1 MPVCGCG
8 CGCGCV
14 YTRAHTPTIDAL
26 SVPSP
31 FPPACPPPQV
41 QLWLPDALEPVA
53 SEWEGAVW
61 RDLFSEGGADSSV

>member
-1 MPVCGCG
+1 MQ
-8 CGCGCV
+8 
-14 YTRAHTPTIDAL
+14 YAHTHIIDAL

>member
-1 MPVCGCG
+1 MRV
-8 CGCGCV
+8 
-14 YTRAHTPTIDAL
+14 RALLRMRQHVL
-26 SVPSP
+26 L
-31 FPPACPPPQV
+31 QEV